1 MANKSSIGYFG
12 NAVCFDTSTDYEKFI
27 KFAFF
32 TVGIVVV
39 GYENRIKFIQSCN
52 EVC

>member
-1 MANKSSIGYFG
+1 MYF
-12 NAVCFDTSTDYEKFI
+12 DMSTNYYEKFI

-52 EVC
+52 EVCCLLFFS